1 MAVLR
6 ESISN
11 NNTGI
16 INKSISRRSFFKVS
30 AALGGTLTLAG
41 CGGSGLKRVATED
54 YVDEGI
60 QVIPT
65 SGTNNCGGRCV
76 IKAHVKDGVI
86 LRLSTDERP
95 MVPGGPQV
103 RACVRGRGYRK
114 TYLHPDRLKYPMK
127 RVGKRGEGK
136 FERISWGEATDIMA
150 SEIQRIGR
158 QYGPGSRYIN
168 YAWGYNANIHP
179 MYIAERL
186 LNLDGGH
193 LKLYNDYSTAATNA
207 ATPYTYGTGMT
218 GSSQEDWLNS
228 KLIVLWGFNP
238 AETIFGSLTMYYLRK
253 AKDKGAK
260 IIVVDPRYSDTAI
273 ALADEWIPLLPT
285 TDNAVMDAMAYVMIT
300 ENLHDQA
307 FLDKYCLGFDEEHM
321 PEGYPTGESYKSYVL
336 GKKDGIP
343 KTPEWAANIS
353 KVPAEKIIQLA
364 RDYASIKP
372 AALIQGWGPQRHA
385 YGEQPVRGATILASM
400 TGNVGISGGWAS
412 GSGYYGRQNVPIF
425 PTLENPYPG
434 QIPCFLWTE
443 AVVRGTEMGPKE
455 GLVGVDRLD
464 SNIKLILNLAGNC
477 LVNQHADCN
486 KTAEYL
492 KDEGKVEFIV
502 VSDIFMTPS
511 ARFAD
516 ILLPGDTMFERDNI
530 SMPWGFGDYVV
541 FAQKIIDAPF
551 ECRNEYDWMVDVADK
566 MGIKQ
571 QFTDGK
577 ATMTDWCR
585 WIVEETRKNH
595 PEFPSYDKFKKD
607 GIYQW
612 IHNEPLIAFK
622 EQIEDPDNNPFPTPS
637 GKIEIFSPR
646 LWEMQD
652 PEIPAIP
659 KYLPCWE
666 GPADPLKE
674 KYPLQLMGWHYK
686 RRSHSTHDTN
696 PWMEEVGRQEMWIN
710 PEDARAR
717 RIEDGERVK
726 VFNDRGSLIIYAKIT
741 TRILPGTI
749 AIPQGGWWTPDEKGI
764 DQRGNIN
771 ALTTHRWTPLAKG
784 NPQHTNLAEV
794 AKL

>member
-443 AVVRGTEMGPKE
+443 AVV
-455 GLVGVDRLD
+455 
-464 SNIKLILNLAGNC
+464 
-477 LVNQHADCN
+477 
-486 KTAEYL
+486 
-492 KDEGKVEFIV
+492 
-502 VSDIFMTPS
+502 
-511 ARFAD
+511 
-516 ILLPGDTMFERDNI
+516 
-530 SMPWGFGDYVV
+530 
-541 FAQKIIDAPF
+541 
-551 ECRNEYDWMVDVADK
+551 
-566 MGIKQ
+566 
-571 QFTDGK
+571 
-577 ATMTDWCR
+577 
-585 WIVEETRKNH
+585 
-595 PEFPSYDKFKKD
+595 
-607 GIYQW
+607 
-612 IHNEPLIAFK
+612 
-622 EQIEDPDNNPFPTPS
+622 
-637 GKIEIFSPR
+637 
-646 LWEMQD
+646 
-652 PEIPAIP
+652 
-659 KYLPCWE
+659 
-666 GPADPLKE
+666 
-674 KYPLQLMGWHYK
+674 
-686 RRSHSTHDTN
+686 
-696 PWMEEVGRQEMWIN
+696 
-710 PEDARAR
+710 
-717 RIEDGERVK
+717 
-726 VFNDRGSLIIYAKIT
+726 
-741 TRILPGTI
+741 
-749 AIPQGGWWTPDEKGI
+749 
-764 DQRGNIN
+764 
-771 ALTTHRWTPLAKG
+771 
-784 NPQHTNLAEV
+784 
-794 AKL
+794 